1 MATAISASE
10 VHVQLGSAHILLGI
24 SFELAEGRTLA
35 VLGSNGSGKS
45 TLVRALVGAI
55 PISHGHVQLFGH
67 SLKHRRRVDW
77 ARIGFAPQRATATS
91 GVPATALE
99 TVMGGLIYGNR
110 LLAPRGGRD
119 KAMAALDVVG
129 LADRAHESVQTF
141 SGGQQQRVLT
151 ARALVRNPDMVI
163 LDEPFAGVDAAS
175 RETILAALYAQQA
188 QGKTIVLVL
197 HEIHEYLG
205 LIHEALILDGGHVLE
220 HTTEVADLHGSG
232 HHGLPGHDHVHAH
245 GDAPH
250 LHSPYVEGLL

>member
-1 MATAISASE
+1 MATAISANE

-55 PISHGHVQLFGH
+55 PISHGHVQLFGQ
-67 SLKHRRRVDW
+67 SLKHRRRIDW

-119 KAMAALDVVG
+119 KAMAARSTSWDWPTG
-129 LADRAHESVQTF
+129 RTNPYRPSPAGNNSGF
-141 SGGQQQRVLT
+141 S
-151 ARALVRNPDMVI
+151 P
-163 LDEPFAGVDAAS
+163 
-175 RETILAALYAQQA
+175 
-188 QGKTIVLVL
+188 
-197 HEIHEYLG
+197 
-205 LIHEALILDGGHVLE
+205 
-220 HTTEVADLHGSG
+220 
-232 HHGLPGHDHVHAH
+232 PGPLCATRTW
-245 GDAPH
+245 
-250 LHSPYVEGLL
+250 